1 MAPAGRVFGLM
12 LFADPEFPKD
22 FCCLGFSLNV
32 FPPEGA
38 EENGPF
44 DKVADEN
51 PTGITEPTSG
61 FDLGPVR
68 PVRTGSCSGL
78 AGVG

>member
-1 MAPAGRVFGLM
+1 M

-22 FCCLGFSLNV
+22 FCCLGFSLGFSRNE

-61 FDLGPVR
+61 LDFGPVR
-68 PVRTGSCSGL
+68 PFRSGSSSGL
-78 AGVG
+78 EGVG

>member
-1 MAPAGRVFGLM
+1 MDPAGLAFGLM
-12 LFADPEFPKD
+12 LFAGLEFPKD
-22 FCCLGFSLNV
+22 FCCLGFSLNE

-51 PTGITEPTSG
+51 PTGMTEPTSG

-68 PVRTGSCSGL
+68 PCRTGSSSGL